1 MVDNLQTLKGI
12 YKKKSGTIPFRT
24 IPLCVSPLINSLA
37 YPPPQSLQYVQVGQ
51 LSECGN

>member
-12 YKKKSGTIPFRT
+12 YKKKAEQSHLGLFHFTF
-24 IPLCVSPLINSLA
+24 SLINSLA

-51 LSECGN
+51 LTKD

>member
-12 YKKKSGTIPFRT
+12 YKKKRNNPILGLFHFAF
-24 IPLCVSPLINSLA
+24 PLINSLA

-51 LSECGN
+51 LIED